1 MAKLTLND
9 VASVIGADNY
19 MVVKAH
25 QRAMKQHRLEISQ
38 IKEVLDVAR
47 ESIEAKLPNH
57 IGKKEVREINEDIR
71 TIQSA
76 REKLVELKNKIRKSE
91 LTCKAIFLDAKE
103 QLEKRKSRSGQTE
116 IRKEIPTHSREEW
129 QTFLRRMSAEIKAK
143 KAAEQ
148 KQTNKEAEQIWNK
161 AFENL
166 SGKTQTNEPK
176 IAQEPSDKDVERA
189 ALGLLNL
196 LNLIQAFDRPV
207 RPRSSRDELADLLR
221 GIRGF

>member
-1 MAKLTLND
+1 MAKLTLKD
-9 VASVIGADNY
+9 VASVIGADNV
-19 MVVKAH
+19 MAVKAH

-76 REKLVELKNKIRKSE
+76 REKLVELKNKIRRSE
-91 LTCKAIFLDAKE
+91 LTCKAIFLNAKE
-103 QLEKRKSRSGQTE
+103 QLEKRQSRSNQTE
-116 IRKEIPTHSREEW
+116 VRKEIPTHSREEW
-129 QTFLRRMSAEIKAK
+129 QTFLRRKAAEIKAK
-143 KAAEQ
+143 KEAEQ
-148 KQTNKEAEQIWNK
+148 KKYTEKPAT
-161 AFENL
+161 
-166 SGKTQTNEPK
+166 KTQTNEPK

-196 LNLIQAFDRPV
+196 LNLIQAFDQPV

>member
-9 VASVIGADNY
+9 VASVIGADNV
-19 MVVKAH
+19 MAVKAH

-76 REKLVELKNKIRKSE
+76 REKLVELKNKIRRSE
-91 LTCKAIFLDAKE
+91 LTCKAIFLNAKE
-103 QLEKRKSRSGQTE
+103 QLEKRKSRSGQSE
-116 IRKEIPTHSREEW
+116 VRKEIPTHSREEW
-129 QTFLRRMSAEIKAK
+129 QTFLRRKAAEIKAK
-143 KAAEQ
+143 KEAEQ
-148 KQTNKEAEQIWNK
+148 KQYTEKTAT
-161 AFENL
+161 
-166 SGKTQTNEPK
+166 KTQTNEPK

-196 LNLIQAFDRPV
+196 LNLIQAFDQPV
-207 RPRSSRDELADLLR
+207 RPRSSSDELEDLLR
-221 GIRGF
+221 EIRGF

>member
-1 MAKLTLND
+1 MAKLTLKD
-9 VASVIGADNY
+9 VASVIGADNV
-19 MVVKAH
+19 MTVKAH

-76 REKLVELKNKIRKSE
+76 REKLVELKNKIRRSE
-91 LTCKAIFLDAKE
+91 LTCKAIFLNAKE
-103 QLEKRKSRSGQTE
+103 QLEKRKSRSNQTE
-116 IRKEIPTHSREEW
+116 VRKEIPTHSREEW
-129 QTFLRRMSAEIKAK
+129 QTFLRRKAAEIKAK
-143 KAAEQ
+143 KEAEQ
-148 KQTNKEAEQIWNK
+148 KKYSEKTAT
-161 AFENL
+161 
-166 SGKTQTNEPK
+166 KTQTNEPK

-196 LNLIQAFDRPV
+196 LNLIQAFDQPV

>member
-1 MAKLTLND
+1 MTKLTLKD
-9 VASVIGADNY
+9 VVSVIGADNV
-19 MVVKAH
+19 MTVKAH

-76 REKLVELKNKIRKSE
+76 REKLVELKDKIRRSE
-91 LTCKAIFLDAKE
+91 LVCKTIFLNAKE
-103 QLEKRKSRSGQTE
+103 QLEKRKSSSNQTE
-116 IRKEIPTHSREEW
+116 VRKEIPTHSREDW
-129 QTFLRRMSAEIKAK
+129 QTFLRSKLAELKAK

-148 KQTNKEAEQIWNK
+148 KQYTEKPA
-161 AFENL
+161 
-166 SGKTQTNEPK
+166 SKTQTNEPK

-189 ALGLLNL
+189 ANGLLGL
-196 LNLIQAFDRPV
+196 LNLIQAFDQPI
-207 RPRSSRDELADLLR
+207 RPRSSRDELEDLFHGLR
-221 GIRGF
+221 WF

>member
-1 MAKLTLND
+1 MANLTLKD
-9 VASVIGADNY
+9 IVSVIGADNV
-19 MVVKAH
+19 MTVKAH

-76 REKLVELKNKIRKSE
+76 REKLVELKDKIRRSE
-91 LTCKAIFLDAKE
+91 LVCKTIFLNAKE
-103 QLEKRKSRSGQTE
+103 QLEKRKSSSNQTE
-116 IRKEIPTHSREEW
+116 VRKEIPTHSREDW
-129 QTFLRRMSAEIKAK
+129 QTFLRSKIAELKAK

-148 KQTNKEAEQIWNK
+148 KQYTEKPA
-161 AFENL
+161 
-166 SGKTQTNEPK
+166 SKTQTNEPK

-189 ALGLLNL
+189 ANGLLGL
-196 LNLIQAFDRPV
+196 LNLIQAFDQPI
-207 RPRSSRDELADLLR
+207 RPRSSRDELEDLFHGLR
-221 GIRGF
+221 WF

>member
-1 MAKLTLND
+1 MANLTLND

-91 LTCKAIFLDAKE
+91 LTCKAIFLNAKE

-116 IRKEIPTHSREEW
+116 IRKEIPTHSREDW
-129 QTFLRRMSAEIKAK
+129 QTFLRRMAAEK
-143 KAAEQ
+143 KAAE
-148 KQTNKEAEQIWNK
+148 KEKRPQYTEKPAT
-161 AFENL
+161 
-166 SGKTQTNEPK
+166 KTQTNEPK

-189 ALGLLNL
+189 AIGLLNL
-196 LNLIQAFDRPV
+196 LNLVNAFSG
-207 RPRSSRDELADLLR
+207 RPRSRRQELEDTFRVLR
-221 GIRGF
+221 GF